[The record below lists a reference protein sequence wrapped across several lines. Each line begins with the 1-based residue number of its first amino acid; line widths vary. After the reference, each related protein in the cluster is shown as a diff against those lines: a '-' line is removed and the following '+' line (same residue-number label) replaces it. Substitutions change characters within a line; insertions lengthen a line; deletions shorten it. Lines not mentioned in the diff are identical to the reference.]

1 MKKNISRAL
10 LALTIAGAGVLSAV
24 QPTVALAAVPA
35 QQKTQVPGYYRMQLG
50 GFEVTAL
57 YDGYV
62 NIDNKLLKGIN
73 GKDAKVL
80 LDKMFL
86 DSTNGVQTAVNA
98 YLINTGTNLVLVD
111 SGAAKCFGPTLG
123 GIQNNIRAAGY
134 TPEQIDT
141 VLLTHL
147 HADHS
152 CGINE
157 QGKMVFPNA
166 VVYAS
171 KADADYWL
179 SPEIAAKAPE
189 EAKGLFQMAQ
199 DSVAPYQAANHFKV
213 YSPGDTLIA
222 GVEVV
227 PTPGH
232 TPGHASYLFS
242 AKGQELLIWGDIVHS
257 HSIQFAQP
265 EIAMEFDTDSKRA
278 IETRKKLFADVAKKK
293 LWIGGAHLPFPG
305 LGHVAIDG
313 KGYRWVPVEY
323 SPVMVAAGK

>member
-1 MKKNISRAL
+1 MKKNISRTL
-10 LALTIAGAGVLSAV
+10 LAMTLAGAGIFGAIHS
-24 QPTVALAAVPA
+24 TVALAAAPA
-35 QQKTQVPGYYRMQLG
+35 QQKEQVPGYYRMQLG
-50 GFEVTAL
+50 DMEVTAI

-62 NIDNKLLKGIN
+62 NIDKKVIKGIDA
-73 GKDAKVL
+73 KDAKVL

-98 YLINTGTNLVLVD
+98 YLINTGANLILVD

-134 TPEQIDT
+134 TLEQIDT

-152 CGINE
+152 CGIND

-166 VVYAS
+166 VVYAA

-179 SPEIAAKAPE
+179 SPEMAAKAPE
-189 EAKGLFQMAQ
+189 GVKGLFQMAQ
-199 DSVAPYQAANHFKV
+199 DAVAPYQAAGRFKV

-232 TPGHASYLFS
+232 TPGHTSYLFS
-242 AKGQELLIWGDIVHS
+242 TKGQELLIWGDIVHS
-257 HSIQFAQP
+257 HSIQFSQP
-265 EIAMEFDTDSKRA
+265 EVAMEFDTDSKQA

-305 LGHVAIDG
+305 LGHVGVEG

-323 SPVMVAAGK
+323 SPQIVNTTK